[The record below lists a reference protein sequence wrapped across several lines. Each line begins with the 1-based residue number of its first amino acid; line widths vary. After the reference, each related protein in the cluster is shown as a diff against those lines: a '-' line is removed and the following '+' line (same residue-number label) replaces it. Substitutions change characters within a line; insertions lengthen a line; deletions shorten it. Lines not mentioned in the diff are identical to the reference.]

1 LVFSFNVRAAYT
13 IVFEKNTLIKK
24 LERNY
29 NRIWNMGIFNI
40 ESSVLTNC
48 DERSTYSLGGEEAE
62 DDESH

>member
-1 LVFSFNVRAAYT
+1 
-13 IVFEKNTLIKK
+13 
-24 LERNY
+24 
-29 NRIWNMGIFNI
+29 MGIFNI